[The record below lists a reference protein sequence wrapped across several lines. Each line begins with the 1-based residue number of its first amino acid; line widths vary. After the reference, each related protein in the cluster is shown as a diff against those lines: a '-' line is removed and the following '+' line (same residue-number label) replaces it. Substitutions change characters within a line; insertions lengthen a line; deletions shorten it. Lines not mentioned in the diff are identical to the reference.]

1 MQTNRE
7 NGWTIVLRD
16 ARKAFGKHVVLDG
29 ISWTFS
35 AGKIY
40 GIVGFN
46 GCGKTVLLKC
56 LCGMM
61 PLDAGEAVIRQGDRA
76 QGDKRGLFG
85 IVIETAQFLE
95 GESGMGNLKMLA
107 DIQGK
112 IGRPEI
118 AQTMQR
124 VGLDPKSRMR
134 VGKYSLGMRQRLAI
148 AQAVME
154 GPPVLLLDEPLNGL
168 DHESVR
174 QVYGLI
180 EQSREAGK
188 VVLIASHHMEDIQLL
203 CDEVLWLK
211 EGKLHAVPDVNAY
224 LDAKKEGIHS

>member
-7 NGWTIVLRD
+7 NGCTIVLRD
-16 ARKAFGKHVVLDG
+16 VRKTFGKHVVLDG
-29 ISWTFS
+29 ISWTFN

-40 GIVGFN
+40 GVVGFN

-56 LCGMM
+56 ICGMM
-61 PLDAGEAVIRQGDRA
+61 PVDTGDVAIRRGDLTIGDR
-76 QGDKRGLFG
+76 RGLFG

-112 IGRPEI
+112 IGKAEI
-118 AQTMQR
+118 AQAMQR

-154 GPPVLLLDEPLNGL
+154 DPPALLLDEPLNGL

-174 QVYGLI
+174 QVYELI
-180 EQSREAGK
+180 QQSRDAGK
-188 VVLIASHHMEDIQLL
+188 IVLIASHHMEDIQLL

-211 EGKLHAVPDVNAY
+211 EGKLCAVPDVNAY